1 MHTCCRR
8 QTQRNWCH
16 VSLRSPASKIG
27 HFFVVYT
34 SPFSWESWSNDLALW
49 TNIYIYIYARCSFMY
64 SCKNAV
70 RVSVEASTVTVAQ
83 WHFLPSL
90 RCGKRTWVASFEL
103 TIMPET
109 ILSTLLWMFT
119 SSGEISRESTRI
131 SRQICA
137 KADIVTRNSRR
148 IYKVSQLRHS

>member
-1 MHTCCRR
+1 MFR
-8 QTQRNWCH
+8 W
-16 VSLRSPASKIG
+16 G
-27 HFFVVYT
+27 HRLVKSATFL
-34 SPFSWESWSNDLALW
+34 WSTLHPSAGRVGVMTW
-49 TNIYIYIYARCSFMY
+49 RYGQIYIYIYICARCSFMY